1 MRQAR
6 QEVVELMAGTASE
19 SQIREKYR
27 QVETLQQQVSNIRFD
42 SMLVM
47 PEVLTP
53 EQRRQFTEQKQ
64 NRWRSYR
71 NREMNRGEGQG

>member
-1 MRQAR
+1 
-6 QEVVELMAGTASE
+6 MAGTASE

-27 QVETLQQQVSNIRFD
+27 QVETLQQQVSDIRFD

-53 EQRRQFTEQKQ
+53 EQRRQFTEQRQ
-64 NRWRSYR
+64 NRWRNHR
-71 NREMNRGEGQG
+71 NREMNRGERQG